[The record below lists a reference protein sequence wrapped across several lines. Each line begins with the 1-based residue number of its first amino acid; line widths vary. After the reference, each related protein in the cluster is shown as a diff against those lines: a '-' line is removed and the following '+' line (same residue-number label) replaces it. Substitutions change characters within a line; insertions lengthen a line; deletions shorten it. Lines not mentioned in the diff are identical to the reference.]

1 MKNVR
6 IQDNCYT
13 LSVNVQAGDPVSAS
27 TPVYFT
33 GFPVLR
39 NKRIKRIASN
49 FLAPFPIQLNTVYL
63 TFVDG
68 NKERLIVNQPVTD
81 LLIAPFIFNNRLAR
95 YYNLYDIDLQNSY
108 YTIQTTGTW
117 PTSRQLFSLHF
128 YY

>member
-13 LSVNVQAGDPVSAS
+13 LGVNVQAGDPFSPS

-39 NKRIKRIASN
+39 GKRIKRIASN
-49 FLAPFPIQLNTVYL
+49 FIAPFPISLL
-63 TFVDG
+63 TTFLTLVDG
-68 NKERLIVNQPVTD
+68 NKERLIVNQPITD
-81 LLIAPFIFNNRLAR
+81 LLIAPFIFNNPRAR
-95 YYNLYDIDLQNSY
+95 YYDLYDIDLQNSY
-108 YTIQTTGTW
+108 YTIQGSGTW
-117 PTSRQLFSLHF
+117 PTSIQLFSLHF